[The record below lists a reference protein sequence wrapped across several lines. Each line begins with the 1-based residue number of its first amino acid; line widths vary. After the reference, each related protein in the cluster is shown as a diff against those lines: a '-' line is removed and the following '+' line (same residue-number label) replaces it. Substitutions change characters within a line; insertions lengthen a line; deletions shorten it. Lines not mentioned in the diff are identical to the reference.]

1 VKASRLN
8 LVIALVL
15 ALAAGISVFLY
26 TSTAR
31 TAVQSTEQVQEVVVA
46 KQVIPVGTTLADANS
61 KGLLTTD
68 KYPVGT
74 LPAGYITAEQV
85 KATQAA
91 SRVSQVSIPK
101 GMILNSSNFGL
112 VTDDKPNLGPLQIPE
127 GLFAVSVS
135 APDADHVGSFIVP
148 GVDVAVFC
156 TYSSLTNAGSNSS
169 SGSGNAQE
177 QAALRT
183 RLLVD
188 SAKVIGVGSATTPA
202 AAAANSSGGKNSNG
216 LITLAADQKNSQKI
230 IQCSR
235 DGLVYLSLLGTGTVA
250 VPDEGV
256 SSENL
261 FKE

>member
-1 VKASRLN
+1 MKASRLN

-46 KQVIPVGTTLADANS
+46 KQVIPVGTTLADANA

-68 KYPVGT
+68 KYPLGT
-74 LPAGYITAEQV
+74 LPAGYVTTAQV
-85 KATQAA
+85 KATDAT

-156 TYSSLTNAGSNSS
+156 TYSSLTNASSGSS
-169 SGSGNAQE
+169 SSGNAQE

-188 SAKVIGVGSATTPA
+188 SAKVIGVGNATTPA
-202 AAAANSSGGKNSNG
+202 GAAANASGGKNSNG

-235 DGLVYLSLLGTGTVA
+235 DGLVYLSLLGNGTVA
-250 VPDEGV
+250 IPDEGV
-256 SSENL
+256 SSDNL